1 MHRVFWF
8 SIYFIIDGERDN
20 PDYIKDKLNKTLFL
34 KMQAIEAK
42 RAQAQN
48 EEKEPEKKLSRAE
61 KKRIE
66 MEKKWQEAV
75 SSVMNVTLNVYW
87 QINI

>member
-1 MHRVFWF
+1 MI
-8 SIYFIIDGERDN
+8 SYFIIIDGERDN

-75 SSVMNVTLNVYW
+75 SNIMNVTLNVC
-87 QINI
+87 

>member
-1 MHRVFWF
+1 
-8 SIYFIIDGERDN
+8 
-20 PDYIKDKLNKTLFL
+20 
-34 KMQAIEAK
+34 MQAIEAK

-75 SSVMNVTLNVYW
+75 SSVMNVTLNVY
-87 QINI
+87 